1 MGLIIVLLQ
10 TKWLFNHRVFKIKK
24 KHKHFKVLKMVVF
37 LEKGGL
43 EDSQLLVRQG
53 PGSVAESECVAC
65 RISEMWRWP
74 RGKARVWHRLMLFRH
89 LVLCCVTSNLTLPV
103 IFKSYSIPLGA
114 DEFHMQ
120 ESPPFPLQGN
130 TK

>member
-10 TKWLFNHRVFKIKK
+10 TKWLFNHWVFKIKK

-53 PGSVAESECVAC
+53 PGSVAESMSVRLVESQKCGGGPEAKQGSGTGSCSSVVWFCVVLPL
-65 RISEMWRWP
+65 ISRFLSSL
-74 RGKARVWHRLMLFRH
+74 K
-89 LVLCCVTSNLTLPV
+89 VTP
-103 IFKSYSIPLGA
+103 
-114 DEFHMQ
+114 FH
-120 ESPPFPLQGN
+120 
-130 TK
+130 